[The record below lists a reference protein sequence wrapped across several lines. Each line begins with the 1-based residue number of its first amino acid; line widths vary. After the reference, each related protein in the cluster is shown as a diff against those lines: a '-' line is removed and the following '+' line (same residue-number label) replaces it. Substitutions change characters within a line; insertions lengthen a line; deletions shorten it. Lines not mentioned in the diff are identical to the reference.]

1 MEDYRLLVINP
12 GSTST
17 KLGIF
22 QRDTRLFVESI
33 THAQEKLGSFERIVD
48 QESFRFKTI
57 LEFLAT
63 KSIDADSF
71 DAVVG
76 RGGLLQPLPS
86 GTYLVTPQMLKDLRA
101 GVQGE
106 HASNLG
112 GILAARIAERCSCRA
127 FIVDPVVVDEL
138 LDLARYTG
146 FPEIRRRSIFHAL
159 NHKAVARRAARDL
172 GRNYGECNLIIAHLG
187 GGISVGA
194 HHKGRV
200 IDVNNALNGDGP
212 FAPERAG
219 TVPASDLVDLC
230 FSGTFTRKQL
240 KKRLAGRAGVVAY
253 LATNNMRDI
262 EARIDAGD
270 TDAEELL
277 SAMAFQVAKE
287 IGSRA
292 TVLKGDIDAIV
303 LTGGLAHDKRFVR
316 LISSWID
323 FLGRIM
329 VYPGEDEMQSLAE
342 GGLRVLDGE
351 EEARIYAG
359 TYH

>member
-17 KLGIF
+17 KLGVF
-22 QRDTRLFVESI
+22 QRDTRLIVESI
-33 THAQEKLGSFERIVD
+33 SHSQEELGEFERIVD
-48 QESFRFKTI
+48 QESFRFNTI
-57 LEFLAT
+57 IEFLT
-63 KSIDADSF
+63 EKEITVDSF
-71 DAVVG
+71 DAVIG

-112 GILAARIAERCSCRA
+112 GILAARIADHCTCKA
-127 FIVDPVVVDEL
+127 YIVDPVVVDEL
-138 LDLARYTG
+138 LDIARYTG

-172 GRNYGECNLIIAHLG
+172 GKPYTRCNMIVAHLG

-194 HHKGRV
+194 HRKGRV
-200 IDVNNALNGDGP
+200 IDVNKALNGDGP

-219 TVPASDLVDLC
+219 TVPACDLVELC
-230 FSGTFTRKQL
+230 FSGQFTKNQL
-240 KKRLAGRAGVVAY
+240 KKRLAGKAGIVAY
-253 LATNNMRDI
+253 MATNNMREI
-262 EARIDAGD
+262 ESRIDAGD
-270 TDAEELL
+270 ADAKELL
-277 SAMAFQVAKE
+277 KAMAFQVSKE

-292 TVLKGDIDAIV
+292 VALNGDIDAIV
-303 LTGGLAHDKRFVR
+303 LTGGLAYDKRFVN
-316 LISSWID
+316 LITEWTG
-323 FLGRIM
+323 FLGPIK

-359 TYH
+359 TYQ